1 MFLKRFQKE
10 SNILTLAANQ
20 NNQDAQYLIG
30 VFYYENQCIKP
41 DINKQ
46 IYYLTLLANQN
57 NYFAQNFWDSY
68 NIKGNIL
75 NKILVKQFIIGY
87 YHLFKIIYL
96 HILILTFYIDMEN
109 MINEILIKQFI
120 T

>member
-41 DINKQ
+41 DINK
-46 IYYLTLLANQN
+46 
-57 NYFAQNFWDSY
+57 
-68 NIKGNIL
+68 
-75 NKILVKQFIIGY
+75 
-87 YHLFKIIYL
+87 
-96 HILILTFYIDMEN
+96 
-109 MINEILIKQFI
+109 
-120 T
+120 